1 VRSHSAAQKF
11 AIRGLAQSLAVEL
24 WPKGIHVAHVI
35 IDGVIDTPNV
45 RKTYKPSVKEPL
57 LNPNAIADAYWD
69 LIQQESSA
77 WSLEIDLRPYREAF
91 FE

>member
-1 VRSHSAAQKF
+1 
-11 AIRGLAQSLAVEL
+11 
-24 WPKGIHVAHVI
+24 
-35 IDGVIDTPNV
+35 
-45 RKTYKPSVKEPL
+45 L